1 MTTNLMY
8 CRLCRVLPKK
18 GSLLLLNREA
28 VKWDEENLLNQLFN
42 YVFLIFN
49 RKVLAHKNLSCNYK
63 LFFDKY
69 SFHLLSMSFNN
80 FDNDY

>member
-1 MTTNLMY
+1 MY
-8 CRLCRVLPKK
+8 CRFCDVLPKK

-49 RKVLAHKNLSCNYK
+49 RKVMIHKNLCCNYG
-63 LFFDKY
+63 LFFDEY